1 MSDKTPEFR
10 FEGHEGEKFAFVQ
23 TQENFFYNSE
33 LLFIEYDDIIKSI
46 PFGILEVVSVYP
58 RVIDKVCDTTLF
70 EGFSQESLYE
80 FYITRKEHNIFKK
93 FLRDDYKKMS
103 DRVYEL
109 YNPFLDML
117 KVTPEIVDSLPE
129 LNFCQTLKSLLRL
142 KDYNKLAKKILIW
155 SPIYHDVYKDSIEHL
170 FGSKV
175 KYVYGNLE
183 EVLKDQPKDT
193 TYVFSNIENINIIE
207 KMDRVSLASFAVP
220 YEYEYN
226 FNINE
231 DGERIPKVDITK
243 LSAEHCMKFNYFYGC
258 SE

>member
-1 MSDKTPEFR
+1 M
-10 FEGHEGEKFAFVQ
+10 
-23 TQENFFYNSE
+23 
-33 LLFIEYDDIIKSI
+33 
-46 PFGILEVVSVYP
+46 
-58 RVIDKVCDTTLF
+58 
-70 EGFSQESLYE
+70 
-80 FYITRKEHNIFKK
+80 
-93 FLRDDYKKMS
+93 
-103 DRVYEL
+103 
-109 YNPFLDML
+109 
-117 KVTPEIVDSLPE
+117 
-129 LNFCQTLKSLLRL
+129 
-142 KDYNKLAKKILIW
+142 
-155 SPIYHDVYKDSIEHL
+155 
-170 FGSKV
+170 
-175 KYVYGNLE
+175 YGKLE